1 MFWIVL
7 LFVAGLAGLAYG
19 WIVVRSSSERITI
32 SLELE
37 KIAPVLRKAKGGAL
51 GVVHSFKSVHERH
64 GQQSRT
70 GHPS

>member
-1 MFWIVL
+1 MIWII

-37 KIAPVLRKAKGGAL
+37 KITPLLRTAKEAALLIIHSAKGAPDRPSQ
-51 GVVHSFKSVHERH
+51 HSRN
-64 GQQSRT
+64 R
-70 GHPS
+70 

>member
-1 MFWIVL
+1 MIWII
-7 LFVAGLAGLAYG
+7 LFVVGLAGLAYG

-37 KIAPVLRKAKGGAL
+37 KITPVFRKAKDGAL
-51 GVVHSFKSVHERH
+51 GVIHSVKGVHARH

-70 GHPS
+70 GHTS